1 MFQASHRKLA
11 YVVCGQ
17 NRRRLLEASMGWYI
31 RHHWHGMVWYGMA
44 WQGTVKYDMVWQGM
58 VCVDTSVTIAKTMS
72 VIVIEDRSVARTIVL
87 IQRFWKHHVL
97 AERIAEVANAMWQN
111 GHISWNSESVA
122 AQKWSF
128 IEHVFAQTFF
138 HLSLATQFGRHS
150 WQGVGKGLEHRHW
163 LPGARGARGALLIA
177 QLNWLVNFAFLYLLT
192 IEAHSH

>member
-31 RHHWHGMVWYGMA
+31 RHHWHGMVWHGKIWHGMARYGMRGHIRHHC
-44 WQGTVKYDMVWQGM
+44 QDNV
-58 VCVDTSVTIAKTMS
+58 SHRF
-72 VIVIEDRSVARTIVL
+72 EDRSVARMIVL
-87 IQRFWKHHVL
+87 IPKVLETPCVCRAHCRSCQCDKNFLKFWKFCSS
-97 AERIAEVANAMWQN
+97 EVIL
-111 GHISWNSESVA
+111 HR
-122 AQKWSF
+122 
-128 IEHVFAQTFF
+128 HVFAQTFF

-192 IEAHSH
+192 IEAQSH

>member
-72 VIVIEDRSVARTIVL
+72 VIVIEDRSVARTVVL
-87 IQRFWKHHVL
+87 ISKVLETPCFGRAHCRSCQCNVTKWSHFLKFWKCCSSEVILHWTCVRSNLLSSEPCNSIWSTQL
-97 AERIAEVANAMWQN
+97 A
-111 GHISWNSESVA
+111 G
-122 AQKWSF
+122 
-128 IEHVFAQTFF
+128 
-138 HLSLATQFGRHS
+138 S
-150 WQGVGKGLEHRHW
+150 WQGAGTQALITRSKGGQRC
-163 LPGARGARGALLIA
+163 PVDCPTQLIG
-177 QLNWLVNFAFLYLLT
+177 
-192 IEAHSH
+192 

>member
-44 WQGTVKYDMVWQGM
+44 RYGKIWHGM
-58 VCVDTSVTIAKTMS
+58 
-72 VIVIEDRSVARTIVL
+72 ARYGM
-87 IQRFWKHHVL
+87 R
-97 AERIAEVANAMWQN
+97 
-111 GHISWNSESVA
+111 GHIRHHCQDNVSHRYWGSVSGENGCLNLKGFGNTMFWQSA
-122 AQKWSF
+122 LQKLPMQCDKMVTFLEILKVLQLRSDPS

-192 IEAHSH
+192 IEAQSH